1 MCIRLPACDCLFLN
15 LINLSAVDGIS
26 PKSNGEPVGL
36 FLLPST
42 SPDVISCF
50 FHLAASPKK
59 SYPST
64 NCTSYGSGRKVS
76 PCAHISTHSRCSF
89 FSCAQQIY
97 LYKYIYIYRST
108 LEGSAAWSGS
118 ICQNVDQQRSLSLSL
133 SLSFFLL
140 SCTKHHIFQ
149 YRGYVRRHHPYIPL
163 ASAEAVC
170 PHLARLFV
178 APDLPP
184 SHTNARCVC
193 ACGSHYSPPR
203 LLLVSN
209 QSFGL

>member
-97 LYKYIYIYRST
+97 LYKYIYIGPHWKVAPLEADRSVKT
-108 LEGSAAWSGS
+108 WINNA
-118 ICQNVDQQRSLSLSL
+118 VSLSLFL
-133 SLSFFLL
+133 SLSFYWVALHIIFSNTEDTWDAIIPTYLL
-140 SCTKHHIFQ
+140 HP
-149 YRGYVRRHHPYIPL
+149 RRQ
-163 ASAEAVC
+163 
-170 PHLARLFV
+170 F
-178 APDLPP
+178 APT
-184 SHTNARCVC
+184 SHGC
-193 ACGSHYSPPR
+193 
-203 LLLVSN
+203 L
-209 QSFGL
+209 